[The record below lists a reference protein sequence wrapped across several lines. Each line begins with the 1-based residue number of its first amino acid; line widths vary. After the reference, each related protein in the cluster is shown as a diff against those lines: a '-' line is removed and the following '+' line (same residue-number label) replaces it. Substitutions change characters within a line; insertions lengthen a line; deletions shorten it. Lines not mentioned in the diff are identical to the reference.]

1 MLNTKTYYNNYN
13 QKNMDWLKK
22 RQDDRR
28 SRKETL
34 NTYVIE
40 VVR

>member
-22 RQDDRR
+22 GQDDREAGQR
-28 SRKETL
+28 LSTRM
-34 NTYVIE
+34 
-40 VVR
+40 